1 MWDEAQWD
9 PLAWELGALIDRPG
23 SSGLCISYWKSQ
35 VRWTSTFSS
44 VSYNR
49 LYITRVY
56 FDLVHAKR
64 SWGKKQCK
72 TTFGTMSNKS
82 DRDSESEPKDY
93 GKRGFL
99 THAQQKNQEIFLNT
113 CDRESLEMARYTL
126 EDPGDTALRFLRS
139 RKFVVDKAL
148 ILLNE
153 NKVWRIAN
161 KAMEAA
167 KMTPN
172 EAGQCDIDVVKTFYP
187 HTMRGMSKDNCPIV
201 WEMTG
206 EINPQAVMTIMT
218 RETLLAYH
226 FWTMQTNLDNHFKE
240 CANLPPLAEEPEP
253 ASASSAADA
262 PKLPECSD
270 GGATDSSDA
279 SMTTTTPMPPTEPAA
294 QYSPYP
300 IATTAILDLN
310 GFGLA
315 QCGQKTMDQIKL
327 YINTDNTCYP
337 ETLGKMLVINA
348 PYLISSVWGIIKG
361 WLDPRTVTKIEIISS
376 TDASLKRLHELID
389 SDNLP
394 KQYGGTAPDLFVSK
408 PNTEMVWVSRG
419 GEHVFEIMVPAGH
432 SLTIDNYV
440 NEGSLE
446 YMVESRVH
454 PTEAEKKAEGER
466 KAAEKK
472 GWWGAK
478 YDPGAAVTFE
488 SLAYL
493 PTKKHTETGF
503 KIRPT
508 ENKEGK
514 WERVRHLDNLS
525 AADLAGEDRAVQV
538 RITWTNNS
546 RMSQR
551 PLVFA
556 CTVHKPGAETR
567 V

>member
-1 MWDEAQWD
+1 
-9 PLAWELGALIDRPG
+9 
-23 SSGLCISYWKSQ
+23 
-35 VRWTSTFSS
+35 
-44 VSYNR
+44 
-49 LYITRVY
+49 
-56 FDLVHAKR
+56 
-64 SWGKKQCK
+64 
-72 TTFGTMSNKS
+72 MSNKS

-93 GKRGFL
+93 GKRGYL
-99 THAQQKNQEIFLNT
+99 TSQQQKNQEIFLNT

-139 RKFVVDKAL
+139 RKFIVDKAL

-153 NKVWRIAN
+153 NKAWRIAN

-167 KMTPN
+167 KLSPN
-172 EAGQCDIDVVKTFYP
+172 EAGQCDLDVVKTFYP

-206 EINPQAVMTIMT
+206 QINPQAVMTIMT
-218 RETLLAYH
+218 KETLLAYH
-226 FWTMQTNLDNHFKE
+226 FWCMQTNLDNHFKE
-240 CANLPPLAEEPEP
+240 CANLPPLDEELDA
-253 ASASSAADA
+253 ASASSAVDA
-262 PKLPECSD
+262 PKLPEALDSGVTDLSD
-270 GGATDSSDA
+270 VSPTIRV
-279 SMTTTTPMPPTEPAA
+279 PPQQPPA

-300 IATTAILDLN
+300 IATTAVLDLQ

-376 TDASLKRLHELID
+376 TDASLKRLQELID

-394 KQYGGTAPDLFVSK
+394 KQYGGTAPDLYTSK
-408 PNTEMVWVSRG
+408 PNTEMIWVSRG
-419 GEHVFEIMVPAGH
+419 GEHVFEIVVPAGH
-432 SLTIDNYV
+432 SLIIDNYV

-454 PTEAEKKAEGER
+454 PTEAEKKTEAER

-472 GWWGAK
+472 GWWGGAK
-478 YDPGAAVTFE
+478 YDPAAVVTFE

-493 PTKKHTETGF
+493 PTKKHVAAGF

-514 WERVRHLDNLS
+514 WERARHVDKLS
-525 AADLAGEDRAVQV
+525 AADLAGGDRAVQV
-538 RITWTNNS
+538 QIRWTNNS
-546 RMSQR
+546 RMNQR

-556 CTVHKPGAETR
+556 CTVHKPGAESR